1 MSEVAEQAEQFINTV
16 FQQAGLE
23 LNATLKQSAKGQIL
37 NIKGDDSSLL
47 LNEGG
52 ELLDAMQHLVN
63 QAFGRK
69 LPDEQR
75 FICDVE
81 NFRATRESE
90 LHAMAHHAANQVRKS
105 GVPFTFG
112 PMNSNERRVI
122 HTVLAEEEDIST
134 ESVGDGANRRL
145 KINLK

>member
-1 MSEVAEQAEQFINTV
+1 MSEASEQALEFVNTV
-16 FQQAGLE
+16 FEKAGFDLR
-23 LNATLKQSAKGQIL
+23 ATVKETARGRIL

-52 ELLDAMQHLVN
+52 ELLDAMQHLTN
-63 QAFGRK
+63 QAFGRQ

-81 NFRATRESE
+81 NFRATRENE
-90 LHAMAHHAANQVRKS
+90 LSAMAHHAANQVRKT
-105 GVPFTFG
+105 GVAFTFG

-122 HTVLAEEEDIST
+122 HTVLAEDEDIIT
-134 ESVGDGANRRL
+134 ESVGDGPGRRL
-145 KINLK
+145 KV

>member
-37 NIKGDDSSLL
+37 NIKGEDSSLL

-63 QAFGRK
+63 QAYGRK

-81 NFRATRESE
+81 NFRATREAE

-112 PMNSNERRVI
+112 AMNSNERRVI

>member
-81 NFRATRESE
+81 NFRATREAE